1 VSTTHNARERL
12 LDAARDVFARFGAA
26 GATTRRIAEVAGVNE
41 VTVFRLFGSKESLLD
56 EAARAHVTGEHAIP
70 LPDAPK
76 DPQRELAA
84 WCAREM
90 DRLRGSRA
98 FILQCLSEESAHPE
112 LGEFGAMSMTTA
124 ADELRRY
131 VDRMAEQGRMKHP
144 GDREAAL
151 TMLLGAMYTDS
162 FGRPTLAG
170 AVNVPVEH
178 APGEYVRLFLRALGV
193 K

>member
-1 VSTTHNARERL
+1 MTVTHNARERL

-26 GATTRRIAEVAGVNE
+26 GATTRRIAELAGVNE

-76 DPQRELAA
+76 DPSRELTA
-84 WCAREM
+84 WCAREI

-98 FILQCLSEESAHPE
+98 FILQCLSEESAHPG

-124 ADELRRY
+124 AEELRRY
-131 VDRMAEQGRMKHP
+131 VDRMAAQGRMKHP
-144 GDREAAL
+144 GDRNAAI
-151 TMLLGAMYTDS
+151 TMLLGAIYADS
-162 FGRPTLAG
+162 FGRANLG
-170 AVNVPVEH
+170 GVVNVSVEE
-178 APGEYVRLFLRALGV
+178 APAEYVRLFLRAIGA